1 MAGGRH
7 ALRRRLPALIGG
19 LFLLLF
25 TVGVVLMVQSFMQKG
40 DKPERPRVQ
49 QISLV
54 KPPPPKEPPKPPE
67 PEKVEEQQ
75 NREEVKLEEA
85 RPEPEQAQEA
95 GPPPG
100 EQLGLDAEG
109 SAGGGDAF
117 GLAARKGGRDIT
129 TLGTGSGGS
138 GDRQGWYARLI
149 ARHFE
154 EGLRRA
160 KGLNGSSYNV
170 VLNVWFED
178 NGRVR
183 QARVVRGSGDGEMD
197 RVIQDEVNNLPPL
210 RESLPEDL
218 PQPVRIR
225 VTSRT

>member
-25 TVGVVLMVQSFMQKG
+25 TAGVVLMVQAFIEKG

-67 PEKVEEQQ
+67 PEKIEEQQ

-85 RPEPEQAQEA
+85 QPTPEQAQDE

-109 SAGGGDAF
+109 GAGGDAF

-129 TLGTGSGGS
+129 TLGAGGGG

-160 KGLNGSSYNV
+160 KALNGNTYNV
-170 VLNVWFED
+170 TLNVWFD
-178 NGRVR
+178 DAGRVR
-183 QARVVRGSGDGEMD
+183 QARVVRGSGDGEVD
-197 RVIQDEVNNLPPL
+197 RVIQEELHNLPPL
-210 RESLPEDL
+210 RETLPEDL

-225 VTSRT
+225 VASRT

>member
-1 MAGGRH
+1 MSAGKH

-19 LFLLLF
+19 AFLLLF
-25 TVGVVLMVQSFMQKG
+25 TAAMVWMVQGMLDKA

-67 PEKVEEQQ
+67 PEKIEETP
-75 NREEVKLEEA
+75 REEVKLEA
-85 RPEPEQAQEA
+85 LQPEPEQAQNDA
-95 GPPPG
+95 PPPG

-109 SAGGGDAF
+109 GAGSDAF

-129 TLGTGSGGS
+129 TLGPVGGGG
-138 GDRQGWYARLI
+138 GDRQAWYARQI

-160 KGLNGSSYNV
+160 RGLNGSSYNV
-170 VLNVWFED
+170 VLNVWFDEG
-178 NGRVR
+178 GRVR
-183 QARVVRGSGDGEMD
+183 QVRMARGSGDGEVD
-197 RVIQDEVNNLPPL
+197 RVIQEEVHNLPPL
-210 RESLPEDL
+210 REILPEDL